1 MVEMVQENGLALP
14 NVIVLRNLLS
24 LQPPPQLDTDAM
36 EPILLVLRILMETI
50 LIFQLVLLTVPIQVV
65 VLPVVLIQILGPVQV
80 VPQWL
85 ATPLQ
90 QALEHA
96 APRVILPVQVVQL
109 PHLLLLPVDLL
120 IFVVVASVVSVFLE
134 EIQLLRQIAT
144 VTAAQAAVVELVL

>member
-1 MVEMVQENGLALP
+1 
-14 NVIVLRNLLS
+14 
-24 LQPPPQLDTDAM
+24 
-36 EPILLVLRILMETI
+36 
-50 LIFQLVLLTVPIQVV
+50 
-65 VLPVVLIQILGPVQV
+65 
-80 VPQWL
+80 
-85 ATPLQ
+85 LQ